1 MGSFLLL
8 VTTIMAVAESIPP
21 PTSASSLQVGF
32 YRSTCPAA
40 EAIVKNTVTHAIA
53 RNPAIAAVLI
63 SLHFQDCFVRGCDGS
78 VLLEGNSSVAAEKD
92 DPANQSDPSHFDVI
106 NAVKAELESKC
117 PNTVSCADILAFAAR
132 DSTGVAYKV
141 PSGRRDG
148 TVSLRSEVAAN
159 IPATF
164 LNVQQLEQSFTN
176 KGLTLEEMIAL
187 LFSGPN
193 SIGVLHC
200 SSFSDELYSKPTPV
214 SKLLKAKCSVN
225 STKQEVPSNAI
236 QRAAK
241 FAEAMVKMGSIE
253 VLTGAQGEIR
263 KNCNFVN

>member
-1 MGSFLLL
+1 M
-8 VTTIMAVAESIPP
+8 
-21 PTSASSLQVGF
+21 Q
-32 YRSTCPAA
+32 
-40 EAIVKNTVTHAIA
+40 
-53 RNPAIAAVLI
+53 
-63 SLHFQDCFVRGCDGS
+63 GCDAS
-78 VLLEGNSSVAAEKD
+78 VLLEGNSTVAAEKDD

-132 DSTGVAYKV
+132 DSSGVAYKV
-141 PSGRRDG
+141 PAGRKDG

-164 LNVQQLEQSFTN
+164 LNVKQLEQSFTN
-176 KGLTLEEMIAL
+176 KGLTLEEMMAL
-187 LFSGPN
+187 VFSGPN

-225 STKQEVPSNAI
+225 STKQEVPKNYSNSS

-241 FAEAMVKMGSIE
+241 FAEAMVKMGSIQ